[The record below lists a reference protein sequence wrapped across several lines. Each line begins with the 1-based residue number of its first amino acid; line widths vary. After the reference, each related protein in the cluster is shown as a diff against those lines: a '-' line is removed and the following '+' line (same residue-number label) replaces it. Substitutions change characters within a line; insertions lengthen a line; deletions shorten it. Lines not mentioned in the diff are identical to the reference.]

1 MTPWHVLTW
10 HSDILGPIPNE
21 GCPISPGE
29 HYTQMARL
37 AWTER
42 GRFFRNEEA
51 KKGYVGNLENPE
63 QLRECEKGV
72 CNTTQI
78 TWMLVSSL

>member
-1 MTPWHVLTW
+1 
-10 HSDILGPIPNE
+10 
-21 GCPISPGE
+21 
-29 HYTQMARL
+29 MAGL

-42 GRFFRNEEA
+42 GRLFRNEEA
-51 KKGYVGNLENPE
+51 KKGYVGNLENPK